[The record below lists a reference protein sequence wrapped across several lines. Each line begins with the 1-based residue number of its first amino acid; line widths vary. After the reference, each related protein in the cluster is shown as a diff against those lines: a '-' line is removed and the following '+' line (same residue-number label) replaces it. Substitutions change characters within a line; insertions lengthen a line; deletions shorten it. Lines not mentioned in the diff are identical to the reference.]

1 MTNLT
6 HFNPNTYYSGNANLP
21 PFRVCRVCAQ
31 PVTIDPRIM
40 GSGSFDGWS
49 CHCEY
54 KLCRNCGIFCIEYGC
69 EECERERRN
78 GK

>member
-6 HFNPNTYYSGNANLP
+6 DFNHNIYTVMGLIHRGP
-21 PFRVCRVCAQ
+21 CKVCAQ
-31 PVTIDPRIM
+31 PVTINPRII

-49 CHCEY
+49 CHCEH
-54 KLCRNCGIFCIEYGC
+54 KLCRNCGIFCIESGC
-69 EECERERRN
+69 KECEQERRN